1 VWDTY
6 AKLAADHP
14 DSAWARQSAA
24 WLAAGCR
31 RELGAA
37 LVHAKKAVEL
47 DPELR
52 SHKEALAEVHF
63 RRGERAPAVKL
74 MRELL
79 ASDHRNHHYRRQLER
94 YQTGD
99 PASPLPDA
107 DDD

>member
-1 VWDTY
+1 M
-6 AKLAADHP
+6 ALA
-14 DSAWARQSAA
+14 
-24 WLAAGCR
+24 
-31 RELGAA
+31 
-37 LVHAKKAVEL
+37 HAKKAVEL
-47 DPELR
+47 APELR

-63 RRGERAPAVKL
+63 RRGEREPAVKL

-79 ASDHRNHHYRRQLER
+79 AADHRNHHYRRQLER